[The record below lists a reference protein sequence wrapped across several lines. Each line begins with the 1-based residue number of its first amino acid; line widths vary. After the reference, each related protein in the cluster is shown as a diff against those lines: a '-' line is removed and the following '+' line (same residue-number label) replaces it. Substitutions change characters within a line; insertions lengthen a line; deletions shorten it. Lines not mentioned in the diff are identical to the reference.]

1 MSSPSV
7 SFNIFNDNVNKDN
20 KIVLKSWWVEYD
32 PSAVKIFDYLLS
44 DVIHKYNKVVV
55 HSVFGRPPT
64 PQQKEPNTLYIQYS
78 GEPGYL
84 DPSCFDINII
94 PSIPYLRNI
103 VVFPQA
109 YYGIYVGIDKQSQCL
124 DHLLF
129 TEKRTLS
136 AQQQREKDKFCVF
149 LVSNPKTE
157 VRNHMFH
164 LLSSYKK
171 VDSYGKHL
179 NNTKNVPFEPE
190 MVKKYKFFISF
201 ENNAMDFYFTEKLI
215 NAFMYGAIPI
225 FWGFPQ
231 IREYINMDAIIYL
244 PPNFTQTDVQ
254 RVMNEIVALDND
266 DALYK
271 KKYEQCLFKDG
282 KIPDA
287 FQLEHIKRQINLLCG
302 V

>member
-1 MSSPSV
+1 MMSSSSV
-7 SFNIFNDNVNKDN
+7 PFNIHNNDNVNKHN
-20 KIVLKSWWVEYD
+20 KIVLKSWWVEKD

-44 DVIHKYNKVVV
+44 DVIHKYDKVVV
-55 HSVFGRPPT
+55 HSVFGPPPT
-64 PQQKEPNTLYIQYS
+64 PKQKKPNTLYIQYS
-78 GEPGYL
+78 GEPGYQ
-84 DPSCFDINII
+84 DPSCFDINFI
-94 PSIPYLRNI
+94 PCVPNPRNM
-103 VVFPQA
+103 VLFPHA
-109 YYGIYVGIDKQSQCL
+109 YYGIYVGIDKYNKSL
-124 DHLLF
+124 EHSLF
-129 TEKRTLS
+129 TEKRIL
-136 AQQQREKDKFCVF
+136 RDHKDNFCVF
-149 LVSNPKTE
+149 LVSNPKNE
-157 VRNHMFH
+157 VRNHMFR

-171 VDSYGKHL
+171 VDSYGKYL
-179 NNTKNVPFEPE
+179 NNTQNVPFEPE

-201 ENNAMDFYFTEKLI
+201 ENNAMDYYFTEKLI

-254 RVMNEIVALDND
+254 RVMGEIVALDND
-266 DALYK
+266 DSLYK